1 MEVEMK
7 LNCRSLSYVSGEYT
21 KELPCRISYVG
32 EASWAFQT
40 ATPATLLIMQMYAA
54 PQQRS
59 EPLLEKMEKWV
70 PHKAAK
76 FRSLP

>member
-54 PQQRS
+54 PQ
-59 EPLLEKMEKWV
+59 
-70 PHKAAK
+70 
-76 FRSLP
+76 